1 MRVLFYD
8 IESCTGRFG
17 DICEFGYLITNENF
31 EIEVEENIYID
42 PNNKFDNRIKRE
54 ILSHDEEFYKSKSD
68 FKDHYNKIKN
78 LFENVDMVVGY
89 STTNDV
95 EYLNYECYN
104 YNLPFINY
112 CFYDVQKLIVEYDNN
127 GTHCSLEKALE
138 LFRINKN
145 GILHNAV
152 NDAHNT
158 MLLFMTICA
167 NLKLN
172 LKEVFSITKKIID
185 NTNNGIIESVAI
197 NHMLKDEKYRTVI
210 EKCKTEPVK
219 WDAYHIL
226 LDFTKKINVNKTANS
241 KLKKIK
247 FTFERS
253 FINSHFYQ
261 MFNITKILADN
272 GAKVVNKHE
281 RFDYYVCL
289 DKTKVFDIMKINNN
303 KKVIILNYDDL
314 LAMLNISNE
323 ELLKMGIP
331 SLNCV
336 TKINPFENRVK
347 GYKQRKSIEKEE
359 MKKSITYMEELFKD
373 YNWEDKVCCN

>member
-8 IESCTGRFG
+8 IESCTGHYG
-17 DICEFGYLITNENF
+17 DICEFGYLIINEDF

-42 PNNKFDNRIKRE
+42 PNTKFDNRIKRE
-54 ILSHDEEFYKSKSD
+54 ILLQDEEFYRLQPD
-68 FKDHYNKIKN
+68 FKYYYNKIRN
-78 LFENVDMVVGY
+78 LLKKVDFVVGY

-95 EYLNYECYN
+95 EYLNHECYN
-104 YNLPFINY
+104 YNLPFIDY
-112 CFYDVQKLIVEYDNN
+112 SFYDVQKLIVEYDNN
-127 GTHCSLEKALE
+127 AATYSLEKALE
-138 LFRINKN
+138 LFEINN
-145 GILHNAV
+145 EGILHNAV
-152 NDAHNT
+152 DDAHNT
-158 MLLFMTICA
+158 MLILKKICA
-167 NLKLN
+167 NLKLS
-172 LKEVFSITKKIID
+172 LKEVLLVTNKIID
-185 NTNNGIIESVAI
+185 NTKSGIIESVAI
-197 NHMLKDEKYRTVI
+197 NNFIKDEKYRTI
-210 EKCKTEPVK
+210 IKEYKTEQVT

-226 LDFTKKINVNKTANS
+226 IDYIKKIKVNKKTNS
-241 KLKKIK
+241 KLNKFK

-281 RFDYYVCL
+281 KFDYYVCL

-347 GYKQRKSIEKEE
+347 GYKQRKSIEKEK